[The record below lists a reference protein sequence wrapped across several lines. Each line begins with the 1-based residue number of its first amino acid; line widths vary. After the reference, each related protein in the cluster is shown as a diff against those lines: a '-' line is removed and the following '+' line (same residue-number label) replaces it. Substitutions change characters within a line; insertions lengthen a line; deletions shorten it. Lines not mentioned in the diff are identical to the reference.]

1 MASNAQSGWPP
12 PYVRAFAILDT
23 TPSEPHPDGQ
33 LVVNLG
39 GVLSNYVKVTTGS
52 YTFKLNQPS
61 GVATLDKIGVHVTAT
76 SDSSA
81 SEDANFASYTIE
93 LVTDQPSLLHVFV
106 FDAAGAHRDAVCVT
120 ITLYGVASQT
130 PA

>member
-1 MASNAQSGWPP
+1 MASNAQAGWPP
-12 PYVRAFAILDT
+12 PYIRAFAILDT
-23 TPSEPHPDGQ
+23 TPSEPLPDGQ

-39 GVLSNYVKVTTGS
+39 GVLSNYTKVSGGN
-52 YTFKLNQPS
+52 YTFKINQPS
-61 GVATLDKIGVHVTAT
+61 GIASLDKIGVQVTAT

-93 LVTDQPSLLHVFV
+93 EVSHQPSLLHVFV